1 MGQYV
6 HCATCS
12 RAYDARACTRCPSCR
27 PSVEARVAAAL
38 EEIASALAEA
48 RPDERARVREQL
60 DAAPVLSLTSLREA
74 RASADAERRP
84 SPSHRRAGAAAEEIL
99 GWGLSLIARFRTRF
113 QFAR

>member
-6 HCATCS
+6 HCATCG

-48 RPDERARVREQL
+48 RPDERVRVRAALES
-60 DAAPVLSLTSLREA
+60 APVLALTPRPRPPEPPPPLWRTVISAA
-74 RASADAERRP
+74 RAA
-84 SPSHRRAGAAAEEIL
+84 L
-99 GWGLSLIARFRTRF
+99 RTRF
-113 QFAR
+113 QLAR